1 MFTKEDYQS
10 YFSIID
16 AKEREMVRFLSQA
29 LPRINDARV
38 RKVLEAILKDENRHC
53 KLAKQ
58 LSSCL
63 DLEK

>member
-16 AKEREMVRFLSQA
+16 AKEREMAGFLSQI
-29 LPRINDARV
+29 LPEIKDARV
-38 RKVLEAILKDENRHC
+38 RKVLEAILEDEDRHC
-53 KLAKQ
+53 ELAKQ
-58 LSSCL
+58 LLSCL